1 MKHLSPLDTRPAF
14 VGPHRQLGGSSSNSV
29 ERKSGELP
37 KGLIGTAGLVA
48 LTGISM
54 APQPAQAA
62 NVGKTV
68 AKINPELADVFTKSS
83 TQVGEYTLH
92 FRPADIDVSPRLSG
106 MKPGLRVKGEFLD
119 AELSKTVPLSDGW
132 SQTQGLRGRIHGDI
146 NTFGDVNGSLNL
158 EGFRRWEGSLKPGL
172 QARFEVSGGAYQD
185 LIHNTT
191 SVGVQAYQ
199 EIKGGD
205 FKWREQPLSWHLE
218 GRQSIGQRV
227 AGSHGD
233 QPSTQF
239 RYSFLVGVRRD
250 YPMKVFGRPAV
261 VSAIVGPDFHGN
273 QDKGFEV
280 SPKLKMRVQFQ

>member
-1 MKHLSPLDTRPAF
+1 MRNLSPLHTGPAF
-14 VGPHRQLGGSSSNSV
+14 AGPHRPLGAGAGAV
-29 ERKSGELP
+29 ERQCSEVS
-37 KGLIGTAGLVA
+37 KGLMGAAGLAV

-54 APQPAQAA
+54 APQVAQAA

-68 AKINPELADVFTKSS
+68 ARVNPELADVFTKSS
-83 TQVGEYTLH
+83 TQVGDYTLH

-106 MKPGLRVKGEFLD
+106 RKPGLRFKGEFFD
-119 AELSKTVPLSDGW
+119 AELSKTLPLNDGW
-132 SQTQGLRGRIHGDI
+132 TRTQGLRGRVHGDI
-146 NTFGDVNGSLNL
+146 NTFGDVNGSLHL
-158 EGFRRWEGSLKPGL
+158 EGFRRWEGNLKPGL
-172 QARFEVSGGAYQD
+172 HARFEVSGGAYQD

-191 SVGVQAYQ
+191 NVGLQAYQ
-199 EIKGGD
+199 EVKGGD
-205 FKWREQPLSWHLE
+205 FKWREQSLSWHLE

-227 AGSHGD
+227 AGSHAE

-261 VSAIVGPDFHGN
+261 VSAIVGPDFHGS
-273 QDKGFEV
+273 QDKSFEV